1 MFYIS
6 IYLILFYFHIDKDAY
21 ILKFYTV
28 IYYEPIVTHFCD
40 LSSGSNTI
48 KLEIQWN
55 VRYRITLF
63 FPTNYTPE
71 FRKSQ
76 SQDAGVKTGAP

>member
-1 MFYIS
+1 MFYFPLIS
-6 IYLILFYFHIDKDAY
+6 NVRSSQLSRLLTSASYVLHFHFHIDKDAY

-48 KLEIQWN
+48 KLEIQ
-55 VRYRITLF
+55 
-63 FPTNYTPE
+63 
-71 FRKSQ
+71 
-76 SQDAGVKTGAP
+76 